1 MTSDRELVPLRRT
14 FRPYVGQLLI
24 LAVVTIFAAY
34 ESVASSDWGFM
45 WAPAVFLPLFGIYF
59 LYFGMKYR
67 VLWNEE
73 SVVMRARGGPDQRV
87 SFSEITSVRNET
99 SSASEVLAQSR
110 PFRRIVV
117 YGRKDDPK
125 TRVDISL
132 RHFDLKDISQL
143 LTAIHA
149 HRPDLDIP
157 TIQSGRAS
165 RRRGAAS

>member
-1 MTSDRELVPLRRT
+1 MTSDRVLVPLRRT

-24 LAVVTIFAAY
+24 LTAVTVFAVY

-45 WAPAVFLPLFGIYF
+45 WAPAVFLSLFGIYF

-67 VLWNEE
+67 VLWNED
-73 SVVMRARGGPDQRV
+73 SVVMRARGGPEQRV
-87 SFSEITSVRNET
+87 SFGEITSVGKET
-99 SSASEVLAQSR
+99 SSAGEVLAQSR
-110 PFRRIVV
+110 PFRRIVIC
-117 YGRKDDPK
+117 GRKDDPK
-125 TRVDISL
+125 MRVDISL
-132 RHFDLKDISQL
+132 RHFDLNDIGQL

-157 TIQSGRAS
+157 TIQSGGAS